1 MTTALTHPLLEAC
14 GVRHGF
20 GTRNFPASAQ
30 ILRPKQ
36 VHGRLVAEIGVSGRP
51 HPVEADAI
59 VASIA
64 STPGSTIGVLTADCV
79 PILLA
84 TPRGEW
90 VAAIHAGWRGLAQGV
105 ITATLQRLERE
116 GVQLKDA
123 RCVIGPHIGS
133 CCYEVDV
140 LVYDAMQGAFG
151 DPAATAFEVTRP
163 GHWKV
168 ALGQLVQ
175 RALKFA
181 GVSPEHIGEL
191 PDTCTYCHSEFF
203 HSYRRDGAASG
214 RLVHFIQVPEP

>member
-1 MTTALTHPLLEAC
+1 MTALTHPLLEAC

-20 GTRNFPASAQ
+20 GTRDVPTSAQ

-36 VHGRLVAEIGVSGRP
+36 VHGCLVAEIAATGKP
-51 HPVEADAI
+51 HPTEADAI
-59 VASIA
+59 VASRA
-64 STPGSTIGVLTADCV
+64 STPGSTIGVVTADCV

-90 VAAIHAGWRGLAQGV
+90 VAAIHAGWRGLAKGV
-105 ITATLQRLERE
+105 IAAALQRLASE
-116 GVQLKDA
+116 GVQLKEL
-123 RCVIGPHIGS
+123 RCVIGPHIGP
-133 CCYEVDV
+133 CCYEVDA
-140 LVYDAMQGAFG
+140 LVYDAMQEAFG
-151 DPAATAFEVTRP
+151 DSAATAFEVTRP

-175 RALKFA
+175 RSLHFA

-191 PDTCTYCHSEFF
+191 PDTCTCCHSEVF
-203 HSYRRDGAASG
+203 HSYRRDGEASG